1 MKIRN
6 IVLLFILLL
15 IGFFYYKIKEALTLQ
30 EAEKNLKDLNKQ
42 IDNAAMTK
50 NYSQVQFLQ
59 DKVLLAQKEYVK
71 LVQSET
77 AEKNKSIPTVQ
88 MDLSVQ
94 LELEKKRSMESVKNA
109 INSQKNLDKANYDNY
124 I

>member
-42 IDNAAMTK
+42 IDNAAITK
-50 NYSQVQFLQ
+50 NYSEL
-59 DKVLLAQKEYVK
+59 
-71 LVQSET
+71 
-77 AEKNKSIPTVQ
+77 KN
-88 MDLSVQ
+88 
-94 LELEKKRSMESVKNA
+94 
-109 INSQKNLDKANYDNY
+109 
-124 I
+124 